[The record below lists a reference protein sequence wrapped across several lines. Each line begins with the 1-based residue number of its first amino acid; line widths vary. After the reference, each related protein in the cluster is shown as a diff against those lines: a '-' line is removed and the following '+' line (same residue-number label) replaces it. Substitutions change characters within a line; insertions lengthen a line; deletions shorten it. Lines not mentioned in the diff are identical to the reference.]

1 MQIITYSSCSSF
13 KNGAISLA
21 SEVKCAGKKLYI
33 EAFMSHDL
41 KQHWKEKGFIAFKK
55 KAKPSVDLNSLI

>member
-55 KAKPSVDLNSLI
+55 KS